1 MRTSASAEQSS
12 AERFGW
18 LRTQLASCR
27 TCRLRTR
34 YSSST
39 STRSEARRSTNGRRC
54 AGLSGTSSR
63 VPRGCSTSR
72 DHGEPCAA
80 RGARIPASS
89 RAWPSPSP
97 GEGKRRT
104 PIQTRLP
111 DLLSSPAESSV
122 GQKGP
127 DAGRNAAG
135 RCPPRG
141 SPPLGDDAQPL
152 KEHGI
157 LASFAVWSDES
168 PNEKERPLG
177 TAALRGR
184 TREDLG
190 SWIIGVPPRLASPSF
205 RGTPRHR
212 RASFARRSRLPM

>member
-1 MRTSASAEQSS
+1 MTAQPHAHVRFRRAIERRALWMAED
-12 AERFGW
+12 AA
-18 LRTQLASCR
+18 ASCR

-39 STRSEARRSTNGRRC
+39 STRSEARRSTKGRRC

-72 DHGEPCAA
+72 RSRRALRR
-80 RGARIPASS
+80 RGARREVPASS

-152 KEHGI
+152 KEHGTS
-157 LASFAVWSDES
+157 LHPSPSGATRVQTKES
-168 PNEKERPLG
+168 GRWERPL
-177 TAALRGR
+177 
-184 TREDLG
+184 
-190 SWIIGVPPRLASPSF
+190 
-205 RGTPRHR
+205 
-212 RASFARRSRLPM
+212 